1 LNINYLNYC
10 LDVLKADPYY
20 SSDIY
25 FCNNIISNKILCI
38 NDSNRHL
45 ITLDDHYTDIYVFKD
60 NFTPGIVRDKT
71 TLKIEI
77 TSSALRHELSFSKSL
92 IVERINDLLGKNTI
106 TDIIFF

>member
-1 LNINYLNYC
+1 MKNTNEKTLKQAIEELVRAYGLNDKL
-10 LDVLKADPYY
+10 LKAQVEQAWEQ
-20 SSDIY
+20 I
-25 FCNNIISNKILCI
+25 
-38 NDSNRHL
+38 
-45 ITLDDHYTDIYVFKD
+45 VGKD
-60 NFTPGIVRDKT
+60 LAKHTGRIDVDKT